1 MARKISIE
9 LGREA
14 MLKEAKDGVHANY
27 IPTLKGHALKEEG
40 GVTEISIKNLQAVA
54 RVYGKPLA
62 IEMTETPDR
71 ERLFLF
77 HFPSHDHKPYIYL
90 ATGFSIGYAGEGPN
104 GLARIMADFRFGE
117 FETLRA
123 DIIRGEWQAGV
134 VAINGGLIRHLCN
147 MITADEG
154 MYENVL

>member
-9 LGREA
+9 VGREA
-14 MLKEAKDGVHANY
+14 MLAEANFGGQANY
-27 IPTLKGHALKEEG
+27 IPTLKGKSLTEEG
-40 GVTEISIKNLQAVA
+40 GITEISTKNLKAVA

-62 IEMTETPDR
+62 IEMVAAPDG
-71 ERLFLF
+71 EKQFLF
-77 HFPSHDHKPYIYL
+77 HFAGPDHNPYIYL
-90 ATGFSIGYAGEGPN
+90 ATGYGLGYAGGGPT

-123 DIIRGEWQAGV
+123 DIIRGQWQAGV

-147 MITADEG
+147 MVTADEG